1 MKVEWLLQKHFL
13 IFISVF
19 KYYVLIH
26 TGDVDDAETNAEVYL
41 KIFGEKGDTGKRV
54 LLNSNNSHK
63 FRTGQVRN
71 YPRLSV
77 CPSIHLSVCVSVHPS
92 FCLSI
97 SVSVHPSACQSVWSI
112 KHWNYTMSF
121 DLSWPFVLGGHL
133 WGRGCFPWKAREVHC
148 GTWWHRKW
156 PGLVPGPYHDPRE
169 RRVQG
174 GVHLPMWKVRS
185 PRGPSQTGLSP
196 P

>member
-71 YPRLSV
+71 YPPSLCMSTYLSVCLSIHPSV
-77 CPSIHLSVCVSVHPS
+77 CPSL
-92 FCLSI
+92 CLSI
-97 SVSVHPSACQSVWSI
+97 HLPVSLCDLLSI
-112 KHWNYTMSF
+112 ETMSF

-133 WGRGCFPWKAREVHC
+133 WGRGGLPWKAREVHC

-156 PGLVPGPYHDPRE
+156 PGLVPGPYYDPRE

-185 PRGPSQTGLSP
+185 PRGPSRTGLSP